1 MFHFRD
7 ICVIIGN
14 TVKKEGGNMLKLYSN
29 IKHYRELRKMTQEE
43 LARKIGYAN
52 RSAVARIEK
61 GDFDLPQSKIMA
73 IADALDVTPG
83 ELMGEDGTS
92 DEPVTEHYDFY
103 LTGVKD
109 FVEMDSDTNEKA
121 MMVQRLF
128 TYMKKLNAAGI
139 EKLIERSE
147 ELTDMQKYRKEGDE
161 NVMD

>member
-1 MFHFRD
+1 
-7 ICVIIGN
+7 
-14 TVKKEGGNMLKLYSN
+14 
-29 IKHYRELRKMTQEE
+29 
-43 LARKIGYAN
+43 
-52 RSAVARIEK
+52 
-61 GDFDLPQSKIMA
+61 
-73 IADALDVTPG
+73 
-83 ELMGEDGTS
+83 
-92 DEPVTEHYDFY
+92 
-103 LTGVKD
+103 VKD